1 MPQYKIG
8 DLVRHRVLNLAGDD
22 YEHFICVVVKVSK
35 AIITGGQ
42 IYSLRYP
49 NGNIGGSFECDM
61 ELIKSA

>member
-22 YEHFICVVVKVSK
+22 YEHFVCVVVKVSK

-42 IYSLRYP
+42 FNILRYS
-49 NGNIGGSFECDM
+49 NFNFGGFFDSD
-61 ELIKSA
+61 I